1 MKIRQGFVSNSSSSS
16 FILISKEKLH
26 RLTKKERDNVRT
38 SYVPISFG
46 NEIRY
51 GRSDIMKLSSIK
63 DKAAYIIAMYCLATV
78 SKYSEYNQL
87 PEYLD
92 KAYALKDKLMKL
104 GDKHGYLLTTN
115 LPPMYFTRETD
126 RYNEETRSFEDC
138 EPYYIT
144 HIAVNTEAEYLDD
157 IVKMVESNSD
167 KLERFIFNPHSFAIL
182 GGDEYSQT
190 DDLAFEARK
199 EVDYDYDFISDN
211 KTKDNWGKIK
221 PYYYDNESIPYW
233 DSVADA
239 YEQENLPFNGDEDDD

>member
-26 RLTKKERDNVRT
+26 RLTKKERDNTRI

-63 DKAAYIIAMYCLATV
+63 DKATYIVAMYCLATV

-104 GDKHGYLLTTN
+104 GNKHGYLLTTN

-138 EPYYIT
+138 EPYYAT

-182 GGDEYSQT
+182 GGDEYQEE
-190 DDLAFEARK
+190 LATIEYPARQA
-199 EVDYDYDFISDN
+199 VNYDYDFITDN
-211 KTKDNWGKIK
+211 KSKEEWGTQK
-221 PYYYDNESIPYW
+221 PNYYDNESIPTIDDYGE
-233 DSVADA
+233 
-239 YEQENLPFNGDEDDD
+239 YFERYYQENLPFKG